1 MIQGYLDWFLT
12 FVSQGIS
19 FLGSCMILP
28 GVSLLHFI
36 IAVSVICIVVG
47 GILIR

>member
-1 MIQGYLDWFLT
+1 MIQGYLDWFLS

-19 FLGSCMILP
+19 FLNSCMIMP

-36 IAVSVICIVVG
+36 IAVSLICIVVG

>member
-1 MIQGYLDWFLT
+1 MVQDYLDWFLT
-12 FVSQGIS
+12 FIVDAIA
-19 FLGSCMILP
+19 FLGSCMIVT

-36 IAVSVICIVVG
+36 IAVAILCIVIG